1 MNWLRLS
8 PSRLGI
14 VQTWFGLCARCSV
27 DWQNHALI
35 RLIIPFT
42 LGMIGANL
50 FISHMN
56 MVVLFILCCAVLAFS
71 FFLMKPSIQHDAKFG
86 IVAMVLFF
94 LIGMMLYTGKY
105 QRIANSIPTDTTFCR
120 GILTERPK
128 EKAQSWALKL
138 EQENGTHLFLLYI
151 GKNWEVPEQDST
163 TFASLQIGDTILA
176 NIRHLNATNLCED
189 QTFKIYNTNLFHQ
202 GICAT
207 AYTPHYQWLVRPC
220 QTERTFLTSV
230 KALHERLHDIYD
242 DHGINGEAGSI
253 IEAMT
258 IGRKANLSSDTRNA
272 YANAGISH
280 ILALSGFHVGIIVLM
295 IQFFFLK
302 NIMPFRWQWISNL
315 LIIATLW
322 CYALLTGMSPS
333 LVRATTMFTILLLCQ
348 SFSRENIGIN
358 SCAFAFFFMLCI
370 NPFYLHNIGFQLSFI
385 AVGGICLYA
394 QRITHSCPTH
404 NPLIRF
410 FWSLIFITFICALF
424 TAPLVASYF
433 GKFTLISLVSNL
445 IIFPF
450 VYLLIGASILWW
462 VFLWCEPINNV
473 LTDLLNW
480 TANTLNS
487 IVERLSSLPFAT
499 IEWHPNIFTTLI
511 CYVLL
516 LVLSYFFLER
526 FDFTFRQT
534 KKARTSII
542 TATTPKAMNA
552 QTVSHQYASQ

>member
-138 EQENGTHLFLLYI
+138 EQENGTHLLLYI

-242 DHGINGEAGSI
+242 DHGINSEAGSI

-424 TAPLVASYF
+424 TAPLVAYYF

-462 VFLWCEPINNV
+462 VFLWCAPINNV

-552 QTVSHQYASQ
+552 QTVSHQ

>member
-138 EQENGTHLFLLYI
+138 EQENGTHLLLYI

-385 AVGGICLYA
+385 AVGGICLYT

-424 TAPLVASYF
+424 TAPLVAYYF

>member
-1 MNWLRLS
+1 MNWQRLS

-138 EQENGTHLFLLYI
+138 EQENGTHLLLYI

-410 FWSLIFITFICALF
+410 FWSLIFITFLCALF
-424 TAPLVASYF
+424 TAPLVAYYF

-499 IEWHPNIFTTLI
+499 IEWHPNIFTSLI

>member
-35 RLIIPFT
+35 RLITPFT

-138 EQENGTHLFLLYI
+138 EQENGTHLLLYI

-424 TAPLVASYF
+424 TAPLVAYYF

>member
-8 PSRLGI
+8 RSRLGI
-14 VQTWFGLCARCSV
+14 VLTWFGLCARCSV

-105 QRIANSIPTDTTFCR
+105 QRIANGIPTDTTFCR

-138 EQENGTHLFLLYI
+138 EQENGTHLLLYI

-424 TAPLVASYF
+424 TAPLVAYYF

>member
-138 EQENGTHLFLLYI
+138 EQENGTHLLLYI

-410 FWSLIFITFICALF
+410 FWSLIFITFLCALF
-424 TAPLVASYF
+424 TAPLVAYYF

>member
-138 EQENGTHLFLLYI
+138 EQENGTHLLLYI

-242 DHGINGEAGSI
+242 DHGINSEAGSI

-424 TAPLVASYF
+424 TAPLVAYYF

>member
-138 EQENGTHLFLLYI
+138 EQENGTHLLLYI
-151 GKNWEVPEQDST
+151 GKNWEAPEQDST

-189 QTFKIYNTNLFHQ
+189 KTFKIYNTNLFHQ

-302 NIMPFRWQWISNL
+302 NIMSFRWQWISNL

-424 TAPLVASYF
+424 TAPLVAYYF

>member
-138 EQENGTHLFLLYI
+138 EQENGTHLLLYI

-424 TAPLVASYF
+424 TAPLVAYYF

-487 IVERLSSLPFAT
+487 IVEQLSSLPFAT

-542 TATTPKAMNA
+542 TATTPKAMNT

>member
-138 EQENGTHLFLLYI
+138 EQENGTHLLLYI

-202 GICAT
+202 GICAI

-322 CYALLTGMSPS
+322 CYTLLTGMSPS

-424 TAPLVASYF
+424 TAPLVAYYF

>member
-105 QRIANSIPTDTTFCR
+105 QRIANSIPTDTTFCQ

-138 EQENGTHLFLLYI
+138 EQENGTHLLLYI
-151 GKNWEVPEQDST
+151 GKNWEAPEQDST

-189 QTFKIYNTNLFHQ
+189 KTFKIYNTNLFHQ

-424 TAPLVASYF
+424 TAPLVAYYF

>member
-138 EQENGTHLFLLYI
+138 EQENGTHLLLYI

-424 TAPLVASYF
+424 TAPLVAYYF

-480 TANTLNS
+480 TANTMNS

>member
-138 EQENGTHLFLLYI
+138 EQENGTHLLLYI
-151 GKNWEVPEQDST
+151 GNNWEVPEQDST

-220 QTERTFLTSV
+220 QIERTFLTSV

-242 DHGINGEAGSI
+242 DHGINSEAGSI

-295 IQFFFLK
+295 IQFYFLK

-333 LVRATTMFTILLLCQ
+333 LVRATTMFTILLFCQ

-424 TAPLVASYF
+424 TAPLVAYYF

-462 VFLWCEPINNV
+462 VFLWCAPINNV

>member
-138 EQENGTHLFLLYI
+138 EQENGTHLLLYI

-163 TFASLQIGDTILA
+163 TFPSLQIGDTILA

-424 TAPLVASYF
+424 TAPLVAYYF

-516 LVLSYFFLER
+516 LILSYFFLER

>member
-138 EQENGTHLFLLYI
+138 EQENGTHLLLYI

-410 FWSLIFITFICALF
+410 FWSLIFITFLCALF
-424 TAPLVASYF
+424 TAPLVDYYF

>member
-138 EQENGTHLFLLYI
+138 EQENGTHLLLYI
-151 GKNWEVPEQDST
+151 GKNWEVPEQDNT

-424 TAPLVASYF
+424 TAPLVAYYF

>member
-424 TAPLVASYF
+424 TAPLVAYYF

>member
-138 EQENGTHLFLLYI
+138 EQENGTHLLLYI

-410 FWSLIFITFICALF
+410 FWCLIFITFICALF
-424 TAPLVASYF
+424 TAPLVAYYF

-450 VYLLIGASILWW
+450 VYLLIGASILWRI
-462 VFLWCEPINNV
+462 FLWCEPINNV

-480 TANTLNS
+480 TANTMNS

>member
-138 EQENGTHLFLLYI
+138 EQENGTHLLLYI

-230 KALHERLHDIYD
+230 KALHERLHDIYN

-424 TAPLVASYF
+424 TAPLVAYYF

>member
-105 QRIANSIPTDTTFCR
+105 QRIANGIPTDTTFCQ

-138 EQENGTHLFLLYI
+138 EQENGTHLLLYI

-424 TAPLVASYF
+424 TAPLVAYYF

>member
-120 GILTERPK
+120 GILTERSK

-138 EQENGTHLFLLYI
+138 EQENGTHLLLYI
-151 GKNWEVPEQDST
+151 GKNWEAPEQDST

-189 QTFKIYNTNLFHQ
+189 KTFKIYNTNLFHQ

-424 TAPLVASYF
+424 TAPLVAYYF

>member
-138 EQENGTHLFLLYI
+138 EQENGTHLLLYI

-280 ILALSGFHVGIIVLM
+280 ILALSGIHVGIIVLM

-410 FWSLIFITFICALF
+410 FWSLIFITFLCALF
-424 TAPLVASYF
+424 TAPLVAYYF

-499 IEWHPNIFTTLI
+499 IEWHPNIFTSLI

>member
-138 EQENGTHLFLLYI
+138 EQENGTHLLLYI
-151 GKNWEVPEQDST
+151 RKNWEVPEQDST

-424 TAPLVASYF
+424 TAPLVAYYF

>member
-105 QRIANSIPTDTTFCR
+105 QRIANGIPTDTTFCR

-138 EQENGTHLFLLYI
+138 EQENGTHLLLYI

-189 QTFKIYNTNLFHQ
+189 KTFKIYNTNLFHQ

-424 TAPLVASYF
+424 TAPLVAYYF

>member
-138 EQENGTHLFLLYI
+138 EQENGTHLLLYI

-189 QTFKIYNTNLFHQ
+189 KTFKIYNTNLFHQ

-424 TAPLVASYF
+424 TAPLVAYYF

>member
-138 EQENGTHLFLLYI
+138 EQENGTHLLLYI
-151 GKNWEVPEQDST
+151 GNNWEVPEQDST

-220 QTERTFLTSV
+220 QIERTFLTSV

-242 DHGINGEAGSI
+242 DHGINSEAGSI

-295 IQFFFLK
+295 IQFYFLK

-424 TAPLVASYF
+424 TAPLVAYYF

-462 VFLWCEPINNV
+462 VFLWCAPINNV

>member
-138 EQENGTHLFLLYI
+138 EQENGTHLLLYI

-358 SCAFAFFFMLCI
+358 SCAFVFFFMLCI

-424 TAPLVASYF
+424 TAPLVAYYF

-499 IEWHPNIFTTLI
+499 IEWHPNIFTSLI

>member
-138 EQENGTHLFLLYI
+138 EQENGTHLLLYI

-424 TAPLVASYF
+424 TAPLVAYYF

>member
-138 EQENGTHLFLLYI
+138 EQENGTHLLLYI

-295 IQFFFLK
+295 IQFYFLK

-424 TAPLVASYF
+424 TAPLVAYYF

>member
-138 EQENGTHLFLLYI
+138 EQENGTHLLLYI

-189 QTFKIYNTNLFHQ
+189 KTFKIYNTNLFHQ

-410 FWSLIFITFICALF
+410 FWSLIFITFLCALF
-424 TAPLVASYF
+424 TAPLVAYYF

>member
-138 EQENGTHLFLLYI
+138 EQENGTHLLLYI
-151 GKNWEVPEQDST
+151 GKNWEAPEQDST

-189 QTFKIYNTNLFHQ
+189 KTFKIYNTNLFHQ

-424 TAPLVASYF
+424 TAPLVAYYF

>member
-138 EQENGTHLFLLYI
+138 EQENGTHLLLYI

-242 DHGINGEAGSI
+242 DHGINSEAGSI

-424 TAPLVASYF
+424 TAPLVAYYF

-462 VFLWCEPINNV
+462 VFLWCAPINNV

>member
-138 EQENGTHLFLLYI
+138 EQENGTHLLLYI

-207 AYTPHYQWLVRPC
+207 AYTPHHQWLVRPC

-424 TAPLVASYF
+424 TAPLVAYYF

>member
-138 EQENGTHLFLLYI
+138 EQENGTHLLLYI

-410 FWSLIFITFICALF
+410 FWSLIFITFLCALF
-424 TAPLVASYF
+424 TAPLVAYYF

-499 IEWHPNIFTTLI
+499 IEWHPNIFTSLI

>member
-138 EQENGTHLFLLYI
+138 EQENGTHLLLYI
-151 GKNWEVPEQDST
+151 GKNWEVPEQDNT

-424 TAPLVASYF
+424 TAPLVAYYF

-462 VFLWCEPINNV
+462 VFLWCEPINNA

>member
-138 EQENGTHLFLLYI
+138 EQENGTHLLLYI

-295 IQFFFLK
+295 IQFYFLK

-394 QRITHSCPTH
+394 QHITHSCPTH

-424 TAPLVASYF
+424 TAPLVAYYF